1 MGEQLQKRVCSIAV
15 LAHVDAGKTTLCEQ
29 LLLHGG
35 VLRKGGR
42 VDHGDAFMDGH
53 ALERARGITIFSEQ
67 ASLDIPRG
75 DGETVHVTLMDT
87 PGHVD
92 FSGEMER
99 ALSVVDMALLVVSC
113 AEGVQSHTVT
123 LFKLLKKKQIPTII
137 FLNKIDREG
146 ADAVRVTAQ
155 MQKLLSGDC
164 VLMEQDE
171 EILREELAVRD
182 DTLMEQ
188 HLMEEAQKADY
199 LLGARRAVKACQL
212 YPVLSGSALE
222 NRGVDTLMQAIALL
236 SDTDY
241 EKAEKEPF
249 SAKVYRVAHRD
260 GMRYCYIKALS
271 GTLSARE
278 EVDTLRGPEKI
289 NAIYAAQGA
298 KLTICQQLRAGQT
311 AAVTGL
317 SCRPGERIGASV
329 GSDGQELVPLMSVD
343 VQGEKGLDPTKL
355 LAHLREMEEE
365 DPLLSVRAE
374 QSRISVGIMGA
385 VQIEVLSSVLES
397 RFGDQVTFLPPKVMY
412 KETVAEPVIGI
423 GHYEPLRHYAEC
435 WLRLVPGEPGS
446 GVTFADKTPAN
457 LLDMNWRRL
466 ISSHV
471 HERQH
476 PGVLTGSPL
485 TDVCVELIAG
495 RAHLKHTEGGDFRE
509 ATYRAI
515 RNALMQAKNVL
526 LEPVVR
532 FELAFAG
539 DLLSRVTGEL
549 LRLGAAM
556 DAPEYDGDDVT
567 MTGTCTAA
575 SFWDYPQK
583 FAATTR
589 GHGRIRSEFACYA
602 PCRNQ
607 DEIVAEIGYSALADV
622 KNPPGSVFCSHGAGY
637 YVPWDEVRQTA
648 HCEVEL

>member
-1 MGEQLQKRVCSIAV
+1 MHLTLGVA
-15 LAHVDAGKTTLCEQ
+15 AHVDAGKTTLCEQ
-29 LLLHGG
+29 LLLRGG

-42 VDHGDAFMDGH
+42 VDHGDAFMDAH

-67 ASLDIPRG
+67 ASLDMARG

-99 ALSVVDMALLVVSC
+99 ALSVLDMALLVVSC

-123 LFKLLKKKQIPTII
+123 LMKLLKKRQIPTII
-137 FLNKIDREG
+137 FLNKTDREG
-146 ADAVRVTAQ
+146 ADARRVAAQ
-155 MQKLLSGDC
+155 MQRLLSPDC
-164 VLMEQDE
+164 VLMEQDADV
-171 EILREELAVRD
+171 LREELAVRD
-182 DTLMEQ
+182 ELLMEQ
-188 HLMEEAQKADY
+188 HLMEEASAQDY

-212 YPVLSGSALE
+212 YPVLSGSALMD
-222 NRGVDTLMQAIALL
+222 RGVDVLMQAIARLC
-236 SDTDY
+236 DTGY
-241 EKAEKEPF
+241 EKKRSEPF
-249 SAKVYRVAHRD
+249 AAKVYRVSHTG

-271 GTLSARE
+271 GSLSARD
-278 EVDTLRGPEKI
+278 EVDTLQGVQKI
-289 NAIYAAQGA
+289 NAIFSAQGA
-298 KLTICQQLRAGQT
+298 KLAVCQTLEAGQT

-317 SCRPGERIGASV
+317 SCRPGERIGAQV
-329 GSDGQELVPLMSVD
+329 GTDNQELVPLMSVD
-343 VQGEKGLDPTKL
+343 VQGAKGLEPTKL
-355 LAHLREMEEE
+355 LEHLRELEEE

-374 QSRISVGIMGA
+374 NGRLSVGIMGA

-397 RFGDQVTFLPPKVMY
+397 RFGDIVSFMPPKVMY
-412 KETVAEPVIGI
+412 KETIAAPVIGI

-435 WLRLVPGEPGS
+435 WLRLVPGEEGS
-446 GVTFADKTPAN
+446 GVTFADRTPAN

-466 ISSHV
+466 ISAHV
-471 HERQH
+471 HERKH
-476 PGVLTGSPL
+476 PGVLTGSEL

-515 RNALMQAKNVL
+515 RNALMQADNVL

-532 FELAFAG
+532 FELSMQQ

-556 DAPEYDGDDVT
+556 DAPAYDEDDVT
-567 MTGTCTAA
+567 ITGTCTAA

-607 DEIVAEIGYSALADV
+607 DEIVAEMGYSALADV

-637 YVPWDEVRQTA
+637 YVPWDEVRANA
-648 HCEVEL
+648 HCEVEI

>member
-1 MGEQLQKRVCSIAV
+1 MHLTLGVA
-15 LAHVDAGKTTLCEQ
+15 AHVDAGKTTLCEQ
-29 LLLHGG
+29 LLLHSG

-53 ALERARGITIFSEQ
+53 ALEKARGITIFSEQ
-67 ASLDIPRG
+67 AGLDLMRE

-92 FSGEMER
+92 FSAEMER
-99 ALSVVDMALLVVSC
+99 ALSVLDMALLVVSC

-123 LFKLLKKKQIPTII
+123 LFKLLRKKKIPTII

-146 ADAVRVTAQ
+146 ADVSRVAAQ

-164 VLMEQDE
+164 VLMDQDME
-171 EILREELAVRD
+171 SLREELAMRD
-182 DTLMEQ
+182 DALMEQ
-188 HLMEEAQKADY
+188 HLMEEAARKDY
-199 LLGARRAVKACQL
+199 LLGARRAVAACQL
-212 YPVLSGSALE
+212 YPVLTGSALMD
-222 NRGVDTLMQAIALL
+222 RGVDHLMQAIAQLC
-236 SDTDY
+236 DTDY
-241 EKAEKEPF
+241 EKRLDAPF

-260 GMRYCYIKALS
+260 GMRYCYVKALS
-271 GTLSARE
+271 GRLTARE
-278 EVDTLRGPEKI
+278 EVETLRGAEKV
-289 NAIYAAQGA
+289 NAIFSAQGA
-298 KLTICQQLRAGQT
+298 KLSVCQLLQAGQT
-311 AAVTGL
+311 GVVTGL
-317 SCRPGERIGASV
+317 ACKPGEYIGADV
-329 GSDGQELVPLMSVD
+329 RLEGAELTPLMSVD

-355 LAHLREMEEE
+355 LMHLRELEEE
-365 DPLLSVRAE
+365 DPMLSVRAE
-374 QSRISVGIMGA
+374 NGRVSVGIMGA
-385 VQIEVLSSVLES
+385 VQIEVLGDVLES
-397 RFGDQVTFLPPKVMY
+397 RFGDKVTFMPPKVMY
-412 KETVAEPVIGI
+412 KETIAAPALGI

-435 WLRLVPGEPGS
+435 WLRLVPGKEGS

-457 LLDMNWRRL
+457 MLDMNWRRL

-471 HERQH
+471 HERKH
-476 PGVLTGSPL
+476 PGVLTGSEL
-485 TDVCVELIAG
+485 TDVCVELVAG

-515 RNALMQAKNVL
+515 RNALMYADNVL

-532 FELAFAG
+532 FELAFAA

-549 LRLGAAM
+549 LRMGAQM
-556 DAPEYDGDDVT
+556 DAPEYEENDVLL
-567 MTGTCTAA
+567 TGTCTAA
-575 SFWDYPQK
+575 AFWDYPQK

-602 PCRNQ
+602 PCKNQ

-648 HCEVEL
+648 HCEVEM

>member
-1 MGEQLQKRVCSIAV
+1 MHLTLGVT
-15 LAHVDAGKTTLCEQ
+15 AHVDAGKTTLCEQ
-29 LLLHGG
+29 LLLHSG

-42 VDHGDAFMDGH
+42 VDHGDSFMDSH

-67 ASLDIPRG
+67 ASLDIPRQN
-75 DGETVHVTLMDT
+75 GETVHVTLMDT

-99 ALSVVDMALLVVSC
+99 ALSVLDMALLVISC

-123 LFKLLKKKQIPTII
+123 LFRLLKKKKIPTII

-146 ADAVRVTAQ
+146 ADVNRVAVQ
-155 MQKLLSGDC
+155 MQKLLSADC
-164 VLMEQDE
+164 VLMEQDKE
-171 EILREELAVRD
+171 SLREELAMRD

-188 HLMEEAQKADY
+188 HLMEEALRDDY
-199 LLGARRAVKACQL
+199 LLGAQRAVKSCQL
-212 YPVLSGSALE
+212 YPVLCGSALE
-222 NRGVDTLMQAIALL
+222 NRGVDTLIKSIATL

-241 EKAEKEPF
+241 DQKRNEPF
-249 SAKVYRVAHRD
+249 SAKVYRVSHAG
-260 GMRYCYIKALS
+260 GMRYTYVKAIA
-271 GTLSARE
+271 GRLSARE
-278 EVDTLRGPEKI
+278 EIATLRGAEKI
-289 NAIYAAQGA
+289 NAIFSAQGA
-298 KLTICQQLRAGQT
+298 KLSVCQTLEAGQT

-317 SCRPGERIGASV
+317 SCRPGERIGADV
-329 GSDGQELVPLMSVD
+329 GSDNQELVPLMSVD
-343 VQGEKGLDPTKL
+343 VHGEKGLEPTKL
-355 LAHLREMEEE
+355 LAHLRELEEE

-374 QSRISVGIMGA
+374 NNRISVGIMGA
-385 VQIEVLSSVLES
+385 VQIEVLGSVLES
-397 RFGDQVTFLPPKVMY
+397 RFGDKVSFLPPKVMY

-435 WLRLVPGEPGS
+435 WLRLVPGKEGS

-466 ISSHV
+466 ISAHV

-532 FELAFAG
+532 FELSFAQ

-549 LRLGAAM
+549 LRLGADM
-556 DAPEYDGDDVT
+556 DAPQYDEDEILL
-567 MTGTCTAA
+567 TGTCTAA
-575 SFWDYPQK
+575 AFWDYPQK

-607 DEIVAEIGYSALADV
+607 DEIVEEIGYNALADV

-637 YVPWDEVRQTA
+637 YVPWDEVRATA
-648 HCEVEL
+648 HCEVEV

>member
-1 MGEQLQKRVCSIAV
+1 MYLTLGVA
-15 LAHVDAGKTTLCEQ
+15 AHVDAGKTTLCEQ

-53 ALERARGITIFSEQ
+53 ALERARGITIFCEQ
-67 ASLDIPRG
+67 ASLALLRE
-75 DGETVHVTLMDT
+75 DGETVHITLMDT

-99 ALSVVDMALLVVSC
+99 ALSVLDMALLVVSC

-123 LFKLLKKKQIPTII
+123 LFKLLKKKRIPTIV
-137 FLNKIDREG
+137 FLNKMDREG
-146 ADAVRVTAQ
+146 ADAQRVTAQ
-155 MQKLLSGDC
+155 MQRLLSSDC
-164 VLMEQDE
+164 VLMEQDKE
-171 EILREELAVRD
+171 PLREELAMRD

-188 HLMEEAQKADY
+188 HLMEEAVPQDY
-199 LLGARRAVKACQL
+199 LLGARRALKACQL

-222 NRGVDTLMQAIALL
+222 DRGVDALMRAITLL

-241 EKAEKEPF
+241 EKACGEPF
-249 SAKVYRVAHRD
+249 RAKVYRVAHRA
-260 GMRYCYIKALS
+260 GMRYCYIKALA
-271 GTLSARE
+271 GRLGARE
-278 EVDTLRGPEKI
+278 DISTLRGPEKI
-289 NAIYAAQGA
+289 NAIYTAQGT
-298 KLTICQQLRAGQT
+298 KLTVCQQLRAGQT
-311 AAVTGL
+311 AVATGL
-317 SCRPGERIGASV
+317 ACRPGERIGADV

-343 VQGEKGLDPTKL
+343 VQGEKGLDPSKL
-355 LAHLREMEEE
+355 LAHLRELEEE

-374 QSRISVGIMGA
+374 NGRMSVGIMGA
-385 VQIEVLSSVLES
+385 VQIEVLGSVLES
-397 RFGDQVTFLPPKVMY
+397 RFGDRVTFLPPKVMY
-412 KETVAEPVIGI
+412 KETIAQPVVGI

-435 WLRLVPGEPGS
+435 WLRLVPGPQGS

-457 LLDMNWRRL
+457 LLDLNWRRL
-466 ISSHV
+466 ISAHV

-476 PGVLTGSPL
+476 PGVLTGSEL

-515 RNALMQAKNVL
+515 RNALMQADCVL

-532 FELAFAG
+532 FELAFAC

-556 DAPEYDGDDVT
+556 DAPEYDEDDVT
-567 MTGTCTAA
+567 LSGTCTAA
-575 SFWDYPQK
+575 AFWDYPQK

-602 PCRNQ
+602 PCKNQ

-637 YVPWDEVRQTA
+637 YVPWDEVRRAA

>member
-1 MGEQLQKRVCSIAV
+1 MQLTLGVA
-15 LAHVDAGKTTLCEQ
+15 AHVDAGKTTLCEQ
-29 LLLHGG
+29 LLLHSG

-53 ALERARGITIFSEQ
+53 ALEKARGITIFSEQ
-67 ASLDIPRG
+67 ANLELVRE
-75 DGETVHVTLMDT
+75 DGKAVHVTLMDT

-92 FSGEMER
+92 FSSEMER
-99 ALSVVDMALLVVSC
+99 ALSVLDMALLVVSC

-123 LFKLLKKKQIPTII
+123 LFKLLRKRKIPTII

-146 ADAVRVTAQ
+146 ADVSRIVAQ

-164 VLMEQDE
+164 VCMDQDKE
-171 EILREELAVRD
+171 SLCEELAMRD
-182 DTLMEQ
+182 DALMEQ
-188 HLMEEAQKADY
+188 HLMEEASREDY
-199 LLGARRAVKACQL
+199 LLGARRAVAACQL
-212 YPVLSGSALE
+212 YPVLTGSALMDQ
-222 NRGVDTLMQAIALL
+222 GVDHLMQAIAQLC
-236 SDTDY
+236 DTDY
-241 EKAEKEPF
+241 EKKNGEPF

-260 GMRYCYIKALS
+260 GMRYCYVKALS
-271 GTLSARE
+271 GKLTARE
-278 EVDTLRGPEKI
+278 EVQTLRGAEKV
-289 NAIYAAQGA
+289 NAIFGAQGA
-298 KLTICQQLRAGQT
+298 KLSVCQMLQAGQT

-317 SCRPGERIGASV
+317 ACRPGEYIGADV
-329 GSDGQELVPLMSVD
+329 KLEGAELTPLMSVD

-355 LAHLREMEEE
+355 LLHLRELEEE
-365 DPLLSVRAE
+365 DPMLSVRAE
-374 QSRISVGIMGA
+374 NGRVSVGIMGA
-385 VQIEVLSSVLES
+385 VQIEVLGGVLES
-397 RFGDQVTFLPPKVMY
+397 RFGDKVTFMPPKVMY
-412 KETVAEPVIGI
+412 KETIEEPAIGI

-435 WLRLVPGEPGS
+435 WLRLVPGKEGS
-446 GVTFADKTPAN
+446 GVAFADKTPAN
-457 LLDMNWRRL
+457 ILDMNWRRL
-466 ISSHV
+466 ISAHV
-471 HERQH
+471 HERKH
-476 PGVLTGSPL
+476 PGVLTGSEL

-515 RNALMQAKNVL
+515 RNALMHAKSVL

-539 DLLSRVTGEL
+539 DLLSKVTGEL
-549 LRLGAAM
+549 LRMGAQM
-556 DAPEYDGDDVT
+556 DAPQYEENDVLL
-567 MTGTCTAA
+567 TGTCTAA
-575 SFWDYPQK
+575 AFWDYPQK

-602 PCRNQ
+602 PCKNQ

-637 YVPWDEVRQTA
+637 YVPWDEVRATA

>member
-1 MGEQLQKRVCSIAV
+1 MQLTLGVA
-15 LAHVDAGKTTLCEQ
+15 AHVDAGKTTLCEQ
-29 LLLHGG
+29 ILLRGG

-99 ALSVVDMALLVVSC
+99 ALSVLDMALLVVSC

-123 LFKLLKKKQIPTII
+123 LFKLLRKKQIPTII
-137 FLNKIDREG
+137 FLNKMDREG
-146 ADAVRVTAQ
+146 ADAARVTAQ
-155 MQKLLSGDC
+155 MQRLLSGDC
-164 VLMEQDE
+164 VLMEQDAQT
-171 EILREELAVRD
+171 LREELALRD

-188 HLMEEAQKADY
+188 HLMEEAQKEDY
-199 LLGARRAVKACQL
+199 LLGARRAVSACQL
-212 YPVLSGSALE
+212 YPVLLGSALE
-222 NRGVDTLMQAIALL
+222 NQGVDTLMQAIALL
-236 SDTDY
+236 CDTHY
-241 EKAEKEPF
+241 EKTCAEPF
-249 SAKVYRVAHRD
+249 CAKVYRVAHRD

-271 GTLSARE
+271 GRLSARE
-278 EVDTLRGPEKI
+278 EVPTLRGPEKI
-289 NAIYAAQGA
+289 NALFCAQGT
-298 KLTICQQLRAGQT
+298 KLTVCQELLAGQT

-317 SCRPGERIGASV
+317 ACRPGERIGADV
-329 GSDGQELVPLMSVD
+329 GSDSQELVPLMSVD
-343 VQGEKGLDPTKL
+343 VQGEKGLDSTKL

-374 QSRISVGIMGA
+374 NNRISVGIMGA
-385 VQIEVLSSVLES
+385 VQIEVLGSVLES
-397 RFGDQVTFLPPKVMY
+397 RFGDKVTFLPPKVMY
-412 KETVAEPVIGI
+412 RETVAEPVIGI

-435 WLRLVPGEPGS
+435 WLRLVPGQEGS

-457 LLDMNWRRL
+457 LLDLNWRRL
-466 ISSHV
+466 ISAHV
-471 HERQH
+471 HERKH

-532 FELAFAG
+532 FELAFSG

-556 DAPEYDGDDVT
+556 DAPEYDEDDVT
-567 MTGTCTAA
+567 LTGTCTAA

-602 PCRNQ
+602 PCKNQ
-607 DEIVAEIGYSALADV
+607 DEIVAEIGYNALADV

-637 YVPWDEVRQTA
+637 YVPWDEVRSTA